1 MIVVSNTSPIINL
14 ACIGQLD
21 ILRQL
26 YGSIAIPESV
36 YREIAVTG
44 SGAAGSREVQT
55 LGWIETKKTMNCLQ
69 VAALQIELDKGEAE
83 AIVLAL
89 ELNAELLLLDE
100 RRGRTVASRL
110 GLKSVGILGCL
121 IAAKHM
127 GLIPSIKPILDNL
140 IVNAGFW
147 VTENLYMRVLQTAG
161 EQQP

>member
-36 YREIAVTG
+36 YHEIAVTG
-44 SGAAGSREVQT
+44 SGAAGSREVQA
-55 LGWIETKKTMNCLQ
+55 LGWIETKKTTNRLQ

-83 AIVLAL
+83 SIVLAL

-121 IAAKHM
+121 IEAKHK
-127 GLIPSIKPILDNL
+127 GLIPSVKPILDNL

-161 EQQP
+161 EQHH

>member
-36 YREIAVTG
+36 YHEIAVTG

-55 LGWIETKKTMNCLQ
+55 LGWIETKKTTNRLQ
-69 VAALQIELDKGEAE
+69 VAALLIELDKGEAE

-110 GLKSVGILGCL
+110 GLKSVGILSCL
-121 IAAKHM
+121 IEAKQM

-161 EQQP
+161 EQHH

>member
-1 MIVVSNTSPIINL
+1 MVSNTSPIVNL

-26 YGSIAIPESV
+26 YGSIAIPEAV
-36 YREIAVTG
+36 YHEIAVTG
-44 SGAAGSREVQT
+44 SGEAGSREVQA
-55 LGWIETKKTMNCLQ
+55 LGWIETKKTTNRLQ
-69 VAALQIELDKGEAE
+69 VASLQIELDKGEAE
-83 AIVLAL
+83 SIVLAL

-121 IAAKHM
+121 IEAKHL

>member
-14 ACIGQLD
+14 AAIGRLD

-36 YREIAVTG
+36 YHEIAVTG
-44 SGAAGSREVQT
+44 SGDPGSREVPA
-55 LGWIETKKTMNCLQ
+55 LGWIETKKATNRLH

-100 RRGRTVASRL
+100 RRGRAVASRM

-121 IAAKHM
+121 IEAKHK
-127 GLIPSIKPILDNL
+127 GLIPSIKPILDDL
-140 IVNAGFW
+140 IAKAGFW
-147 VTENLYMRVLQTAG
+147 VTTNLYTRVLQTAG
-161 EQQP
+161 EHQS

>member
-26 YGSIAIPESV
+26 YGAIAIPSSV
-36 YREIAVTG
+36 YHEVAVTG
-44 SGAAGSREVQT
+44 IGEAGSREVQE
-55 LGWIETKKTMNCLQ
+55 LDWIETKKITNRLQ
-69 VAALQIELDKGEAE
+69 VVALQIELDKGEAE

-100 RRGRTVASRL
+100 RRGRAVATRL

-121 IAAKHM
+121 IDAKHA
-127 GLIPSIKPILDNL
+127 GLVHSIKPILDSL

-147 VTENLYMRVLQTAG
+147 VTESLYMRVLQAAG
-161 EQQP
+161 EVQC

>member
-1 MIVVSNTSPIINL
+1 MDRN
-14 ACIGQLD
+14 
-21 ILRQL
+21 
-26 YGSIAIPESV
+26 E
-36 YREIAVTG
+36 
-44 SGAAGSREVQT
+44 
-55 LGWIETKKTMNCLQ
+55 KTTNRLQ
-69 VAALQIELDKGEAE
+69 VAALLIELDKGEAE

-110 GLKSVGILGCL
+110 GLKSVGILSCL
-121 IAAKHM
+121 IEAKQM

-161 EQQP
+161 EQHH